1 MNEETKR
8 FFGDLS
14 EQMHQEEPE
23 IELAKVSGSALTRRT
38 TAKEIA
44 SEADGQLTIDVHQTP
59 SHIVVEST
67 IAGVKPEN
75 LDIEITAESVTIKGS
90 RDHDEEVKDED
101 YIYQEC
107 FWGRFSRSIIL
118 PQEIDPDGSEASLKN
133 GVLKIRLPKVNKEKS
148 KKLKVSFV

>member
-1 MNEETKR
+1 MNEETKK

-14 EQMHQEEPE
+14 EQMHQDEPE
-23 IELAKVSGSALTRRT
+23 IELVKSGGATLSRRS

-44 SEADGQLTIDVHQTP
+44 SEADGQLTIDVHQSP
-59 SHIVVEST
+59 NFIVVEST

-75 LDIEITAESVTIKGS
+75 LDIEITTESVTIRGS
-90 RDHDEEVKDED
+90 REHDEEIRDED

-107 FWGRFSRSIIL
+107 FWGKFSRSIIL
-118 PQEIDPDGSEASLKN
+118 PQEIDPDRAEATLKN
-133 GVLKIRLPKVNKEKS
+133 GVLKIKLPKVNKEKS

>member
-1 MNEETKR
+1 ME
-8 FFGDLS
+8 
-14 EQMHQEEPE
+14 MHESDPE
-23 IELAKVSGSALTRRT
+23 VELVKAGSA
-38 TAKEIA
+38 TASKRSIAKSIA

-59 SHIVVEST
+59 AHIIVEST

-75 LDIEITAESVTIKGS
+75 LDIEITAESVTIRGS
-90 RDHDEEVKDED
+90 REHEEEINDGD

-118 PQEIDPDGSEASLKN
+118 PQEIDPDKAEASLKN
-133 GVLKIRLPKVNKEKS
+133 GVLKIKLPKVNKEKS